1 MGIIKNIT
9 FLKAFL
15 AKSSLPP
22 IYGSISDNKGFDY
35 KAETSKTLHTNK
47 QVFLIKDIPD
57 YLHVDIKETEN
68 KTSLSKIK
76 TLKGHLIDF
85 QLFKGFPDYLEQNFS
100 AKSRSNLRRYQ
111 NRLETCF
118 NINYICYYGAIPK
131 PEYDNL
137 FVVLKHLLLRRFNEK
152 QEVNYELQHLNEFH
166 DIVYDLVL
174 NKKASIYVIYDGQ
187 KPISIRI
194 NMHKERL
201 SFYIISGYDIDYS
214 KFHLGAIDMLK
225 SIEWCFNNDFEVY
238 DLLKGYDYYKVK
250 WATTCYHYYNHI
262 VYNSSSIKASFIGK
276 LAYIKEVIKYKCY
289 TATKNSKLYFAYK
302 KINKKIFGITRSDN
316 KKSTFII
323 SNPTKNDIRNI
334 ALIDIEKNNDYAFL
348 RKALYDF
355 LFISKESTNNVS
367 VYKFN
372 NSQNTFLIKSKNQ
385 SQLVTID

>member
-15 AKSSLPP
+15 VESSLPL
-22 IYGSISDNKGFDY
+22 IYGSILDNKGFNY
-35 KAETSKTLHTNK
+35 KAKTSKAQSINK
-47 QVFLIKDIPD
+47 QIFLVKDVPD
-57 YLHVDIKETEN
+57 YLHIDIKETEN
-68 KTSLSKIK
+68 NISLYKTK

-85 QLFKGFPDYLEQNFS
+85 QLFKNFPDYIEQNFS

-118 NINYICYYGAIPK
+118 NIKYTCYYGSIPK
-131 PEYDNL
+131 PEYDHL
-137 FVVLKHLLLRRFNEK
+137 FVVLKDLLLRRFNEK

-201 SFYIISGYDIDYS
+201 NFYIISGYDIDYS

-225 SIEWCFNNDFEVY
+225 SIEWCFNNNFEVY
-238 DLLKGYDYYKVK
+238 DLLKGYDYYKIK

-262 VYNSSSIKASFIGK
+262 VYNSSSTKASFIGK

-289 TATKNSKLYFAYK
+289 TAIKNSKLYFSYK

-316 KKSTFII
+316 KKPTIVI
-323 SNPTKNDIRNI
+323 SKPTKNDTMNMIF
-334 ALIDIEKNNDYAFL
+334 IDIEENNDYAFL
-348 RKALYDF
+348 RKILYDF

-367 VYKFN
+367 VYKLN
-372 NSQNTFLIKSKNQ
+372 NSQNKFLIKSKNQ
-385 SQLVTID
+385 SQLVTIN